1 MIGRSPPRPDA
12 IEKATGR
19 ARYVDDLLPAG
30 VWFGRTVRSPL
41 PAGRIR
47 RVTVADSFPREA
59 AILVTGEGLGNR
71 NRVASVIS
79 DMPFLATERVR
90 YVGEPVALVA
100 APSPEL
106 VRAARD
112 AVRLEIDPAAAILT
126 LDAAEAAW
134 RRDPAAHPALVAY
147 RLRRGDAERAL
158 REAPLVLERVYRTPA
173 QEQAYLEPQ
182 GMIAYPAARGVT
194 VEGSLQCP
202 YYVHAALLQLLGGA
216 PEEVIVR
223 QCVTGGAFGGKEDFP
238 SLLAGH
244 AALLARAGGHP
255 VKMVYDRAEDIAFT
269 TKRHPSIVRHRTGLS
284 RDGQLLAMAIEILL
298 DGGAYATLSPV
309 VLSRALIHATGP
321 YVCPHVA
328 VDAAVL
334 ATNLPPTGAF
344 RGFGVPQVAFA
355 AECHMDELAEAVALR
370 PDEIRRRNLVRV
382 GSTTATGQ
390 VLRQSVSAER
400 VLDEALRRSD
410 FVSKWEAGRREA
422 ETAPGA
428 GRRFRRG
435 IGLALTWHGGGFTG
449 GGERRLASRAAL
461 TVEDDDRVLI
471 RVSNVEM
478 GQGAH
483 TALAQ
488 IAAAR
493 LGLPLERVA
502 CARPDTSQVPDS
514 GPTVASRTVMVVGAL
529 VDDCA
534 RQLAEALRAAAAR
547 ERGADP
553 FDALRRTGGPR
564 RFESRF
570 VLPEGMHWD
579 DETQSG
585 DAYAA
590 YAYACGTAEVT
601 VDTATGEVRVER
613 IVAACDPGRAI
624 NPAAV
629 EGQIEGGTLQ
639 GLGFAL
645 LERLTQ
651 HDGRYE
657 QSRFQT
663 YVIPTALDAPP
674 IDVALVEEPF
684 SGGPMGAKG
693 VGELPIHAP
702 APAIANAI
710 AHATGARLRELPIT
724 PERLWEALR

>member
-1 MIGRSPPRPDA
+1 MIGRSIPRPDA

-19 ARYVDDLLPAG
+19 ARYVDDLFPDG

-47 RVTVADSFPREA
+47 
-59 AILVTGEGLGNR
+59 AIVCDDAYLRDGALFVTGADLGER

-90 YVGEPVALVA
+90 YAGEPVALVA
-100 APSPEL
+100 APSPAAA
-106 VRAARD
+106 RAALA
-112 AVRLEIDPAAAILT
+112 AVRVEIDPEPAVLT

-134 RRDPAAHPALVAY
+134 RRDPAAHPALVEY
-147 RLRRGDAERAL
+147 RLRRGDVERAL
-158 REAPLVLERVYRTPA
+158 RDAPIVLERTYRTPA

-182 GMIAYPAARGVT
+182 GMIAYPSERGVT

-202 YYVHAALLQLLGGA
+202 YYVHPALVELLGCA

-244 AALLARAGGHP
+244 ATLLARAAGRP
-255 VKMVYDRAEDIAFT
+255 VKMVYDRTQDIRFT
-269 TKRHPSIVRHRTGLS
+269 TKRHPSIVRHRTGLT
-284 RDGQLLAMAIEILL
+284 RDGQLLAMSIEILL

-321 YVCPHVA
+321 YVCPNVA
-328 VDAAVL
+328 VHGAVL

-355 AECHMDELAEAVALR
+355 AECLMDELAEAAGLR
-370 PDEIRRRNLVRV
+370 PDELRRRNLVRL
-382 GSTTATGQ
+382 GATTATGQ
-390 VLRQSVSAER
+390 VLRESVSAER

-410 FVSKWEAGRREA
+410 FVAKWEAARRERA
-422 ETAPGA
+422 AT
-428 GRRFRRG
+428 RLRRG

-461 TVEDDDRVLI
+461 TVEEDGRVLI

-493 LGLPLERVA
+493 LGLPIERVA
-502 CARPDTSQVPDS
+502 CARPDTSQVPNS
-514 GPTVASRTVMVVGAL
+514 GPTVASRTVMIVGAL

-534 RQLAEALRAAAAR
+534 RQLAEALRAAAPA
-547 ERGADP
+547 AS
-553 FDALRRTGGPR
+553 DAETALEALCRAGGPR
-564 RFESRF
+564 RFESQF
-570 VLPEGMHWD
+570 VPPAGMQWD
-579 DETQSG
+579 DATQSG
-585 DAYAA
+585 DAYAV

-601 VDTATGEVRVER
+601 VDTATGQVRVEH
-613 IVAACDPGRAI
+613 IVSACDPGRAI

-629 EGQIEGGTLQ
+629 EGQVEGGTLQ

-651 HDGRYE
+651 RDGRYE
-657 QSRFQT
+657 QDRFQT

-674 IDVALVEEPF
+674 IEVALVEEPF
-684 SGGPMGAKG
+684 AGGPGGAKG

-702 APAIANAI
+702 APAIANAV